1 MEMFMKTNTD
11 NLFSCSYIQELNE
24 LEAEG
29 YSQEEAL
36 ALMADLG
43 TPQALKRSEEL
54 LDISKKIQMLKAQ
67 GKSQE
72 QALAEIEPLLSKEE
86 SL

>member
-1 MEMFMKTNTD
+1 MHMRINKN

-36 ALMADLG
+36 ALMADLES
-43 TPQALKRSEEL
+43 PQALKRSEEL
-54 LDISKKIQMLKAQ
+54 LEISKKIQILKAN
-67 GKSQE
+67 GMTHE
-72 QALAEIEPLLSKEE
+72 QAIAEIEPLLSKE
-86 SL
+86 

>member
-1 MEMFMKTNTD
+1 MLMITNTN

-36 ALMADLG
+36 ALMEDLESLKS
-43 TPQALKRSEEL
+43 LKRSEEL
-54 LDISKKIQMLKAQ
+54 LEISKKIQMFIAQ
-67 GKSQE
+67 GMTQE
-72 QALAEIEPLLSKEE
+72 QAIAEIEPLLSKE
-86 SL
+86 